1 MLDTGSTGSNM
12 APTHDRVLRTDVLL
26 TARRAVDYG
35 RHASALCCP
44 GTR

>member
-1 MLDTGSTGSNM
+1 MLHTGLT
-12 APTHDRVLRTDVLL
+12 APDVAPRLDVLSRTDVLL
-26 TARRAVDYG
+26 TARRAVDFG